1 MKIRLESGAEIS
13 VKKAEDLKITPC
25 YKEFEHLY
33 IKRVYVLHKS
43 FESGFAIIKQFESQD
58 EAGTCKA
65 YIEGAIN
72 RGEKIVSV
80 SKVSK
85 P

>member
-25 YKEFEHLY
+25 YKDC
-33 IKRVYVLHKS
+33 KRVYVLHKS

-58 EAGTCKA
+58 EAETCKA